1 MNCESWVSEKSHSIQ
16 HPIRGTIY
24 PPQQKITKFTHL
36 NIQKPNNYNF
46 VYVFQSDSFPWKFI
60 SSLLIWFWS
69 WTDFCFKLKV
79 VCYLVDLST
88 FRLKYD
94 ASGEQPLEECR
105 RQVCLCFSNQ
115 NPLFFASIFYS
126 KRWIRM
132 WEKATHHY
140 RPPIEKNNDFFSQ
153 RNTCV
158 IQVTFETKDHNISTL
173 TEKQNIHSQLVLCFS
188 ITSNHTIL

>member
-1 MNCESWVSEKSHSIQ
+1 MNCESWVSKKSHSIK
-16 HPIRGTIY
+16 HPIWGAIY

-46 VYVFQSDSFPWKFI
+46 VFVFQSDSFPWKFI

-69 WTDFCFKLKV
+69 WTDFCFKLNF

-115 NPLFFASIFYS
+115 NQLFFASIF
-126 KRWIRM
+126 IRKG
-132 WEKATHHY
+132 ESECGK
-140 RPPIEKNNDFFSQ
+140 S
-153 RNTCV
+153 NT
-158 IQVTFETKDHNISTL
+158 SL
-173 TEKQNIHSQLVLCFS
+173 S
-188 ITSNHTIL
+188 TSNRKKTISSVKETLVSYKSHLKQKITTFSLSQKNKTYILN

>member
-1 MNCESWVSEKSHSIQ
+1 LNCESWVSKKSHSIQ

-24 PPQQKITKFTHL
+24 SPKQKITKFTHL

-60 SSLLIWFWS
+60 SSIMIWFWS

-132 WEKATHHY
+132 WEKQH
-140 RPPIEKNNDFFSQ
+140 IIIDLQSEKKQFLQSKKHLCHTSHIWNKRLQHFHSHRKTKHTFS
-153 RNTCV
+153 T
-158 IQVTFETKDHNISTL
+158 
-173 TEKQNIHSQLVLCFS
+173 S
-188 ITSNHTIL
+188 IMF